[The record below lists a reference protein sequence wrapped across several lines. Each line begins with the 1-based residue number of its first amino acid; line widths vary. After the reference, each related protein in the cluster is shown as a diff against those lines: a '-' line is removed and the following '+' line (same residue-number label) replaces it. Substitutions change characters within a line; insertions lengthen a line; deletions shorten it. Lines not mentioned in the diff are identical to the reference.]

1 MNKKRS
7 RERSRRTQIRLHP
20 VTEQRIAKMVVRVL
34 KKNGG
39 GTPQVPAPL
48 PGAAP
53 SLPGPPVAAETETV
67 PSEQPAAAPTVLAEL
82 DEARKPPGPV
92 DTKQMK
98 VLVRSLLSEDSH
110 WHTEQSILDGLRLV
124 TQAAA
129 PLKHLYN
136 LPAGLTAIPFDLL
149 LVLGNPDA
157 NFFDEL
163 RDPVLSGSPVKAV
176 WLADAAAP
184 AERLPSIADAFDL
197 VFTQNINHIPLYRY
211 MGCRQIVYLPF
222 AADPSVY
229 FPKTVNIA
237 YQSDILFIG
246 NADPRTREMF
256 AGMKPLLADKKVF
269 AMGLGWRPEDGVTC
283 VRPLA
288 DIQEYYNGATVIIY
302 AQPEPGQVLAIGA
315 CGGFLLAEND
325 PNLYEYMRP
334 DEDIVIFR
342 SAGDLQEKLGYYWDR
357 PELMRYVS
365 TNALYG
371 SKYRNSCLQMVL
383 KLLHL
388 AARR

>member
-7 RERSRRTQIRLHP
+7 HARPRRTQIRLHP
-20 VTEQRIAKMVVRVL
+20 VTEKHIAKMVVRVL
-34 KKNGG
+34 RKSGG
-39 GTPQVPAPL
+39 RTRKEPSPL
-48 PGAAP
+48 PGTVP
-53 SLPGPPVAAETETV
+53 SLPGSPVSAETMTV
-67 PSEQPAAAPTVLAEL
+67 PSEQPVAAPNSFAVS
-82 DEARKPPGPV
+82 DGGREAAGPV
-92 DTKQMK
+92 DTKQMN
-98 VLVRSLLSEDSH
+98 VLVRSLLLEDSH

-124 TQAAA
+124 TKVAA
-129 PLKHLYN
+129 PVKHLYN
-136 LPAGLTAIPFDLL
+136 LPAGLTGIPFDLL

-157 NFFDEL
+157 NFFDEWQ
-163 RDPVLSGSPVKAV
+163 DPPLPGSPVKAV

-184 AERLPSIADAFDL
+184 ADQLSSIADAFDL

-211 MGCRQIVYLPF
+211 MGCRHVFYLPF
-222 AADPSVY
+222 AADHSVY
-229 FPKTVNIA
+229 LPKTVNSA

-246 NADPRTREMF
+246 NADPRIREMF
-256 AGMKPLLADKKVF
+256 AELEPLLSDKKVF
-269 AMGLGWRPEDGVTC
+269 AMGLGWQPEDGVTC

-288 DIQEYYNGATVIIY
+288 DLQDYYNGASVIIY
-302 AQPEPGQVLAIGA
+302 AQPEPGQVLAIAA
-315 CGGFLLAEND
+315 CGGFLLAENE
-325 PNLYEYMRP
+325 PNLYDYMRP
-334 DEDIVIFR
+334 DEDVVIFR
-342 SAGDLQEKLGYYWDR
+342 SAGDLQEKLQYYMER